1 MLCCSSLLCLSEVS
15 DGAPKRPLL
24 SRSSRCTLSAL
35 AFFLSSRA
43 IVNRQSYNGAP
54 TGWGRRGGLSEKT
67 LTRLAVEGKLSPV
80 QRRVLGL
87 PEEAVGGVDVDATPK
102 L

>member
-1 MLCCSSLLCLSEVS
+1 M
-15 DGAPKRPLL
+15 
-24 SRSSRCTLSAL
+24 L
-35 AFFLSSRA
+35 AFTFLTARA
-43 IVNRQSYNGAP
+43 IANRQSYNGAP

>member
-1 MLCCSSLLCLSEVS
+1 M
-15 DGAPKRPLL
+15 
-24 SRSSRCTLSAL
+24 TLF
-35 AFFLSSRA
+35 AFFAFTFLTSRA

-87 PEEAVGGVDVDATPK
+87 PEEAVGGVDADATPK